1 MNVHTYTIFK
11 FASIFRSGPYRQA
24 ATSNQFSRKIIIKH
38 LSEFHFAA
46 QQQQQKKW
54 FLIKTW
60 STKATIFRQR
70 CQNISFFGLGVCFH
84 SMYTISPKD
93 HHNNNAFIRN
103 IENFHLELKR
113 KKCCY
118 FSLNRTTSSRKKNHK
133 ISSQPMTILPK
144 KAFPTLYVQKCA
156 FERYGSRAWFTRH
169 PTMRH
174 IHISV
179 QASSIDNTS
188 KNSIYYSTSHSRALL
203 FIFRFFLYDFIRV
216 FFGVC
221 LIVFMLV
228 DTLTRLL
235 QKKMLFFFCFP
246 ILNRKLFRSQNLC
259 SMLLRFFPLF
269 YSLRHF
275 SASNISNLCLLCWW
289 YRGSSSIRIAKKK
302 TILHM

>member
-1 MNVHTYTIFK
+1 
-11 FASIFRSGPYRQA
+11 
-24 ATSNQFSRKIIIKH
+24 
-38 LSEFHFAA
+38 
-46 QQQQQKKW
+46 
-54 FLIKTW
+54 
-60 STKATIFRQR
+60 
-70 CQNISFFGLGVCFH
+70 
-84 SMYTISPKD
+84 
-93 HHNNNAFIRN
+93 
-103 IENFHLELKR
+103 
-113 KKCCY
+113 
-118 FSLNRTTSSRKKNHK
+118 
-133 ISSQPMTILPK
+133 MTILPK

-246 ILNRKLFRSQNLC
+246 ILNWKLFRSQNLS
-259 SMLLRFFPLF
+259 SMLLRFFQLF

-302 TILHM
+302 LYCICKRWRIDWNWISIASHKIECDVFLFRLFFFYISLVIIVVFGFFGCGYSFIVDSVHCKCA